1 VAVTSTTTFLPN
13 IGEITEEAF
22 ERAGLEMTSGYDLRT
37 ARRSLDLL
45 LLEWQNRG
53 INLWAVEEITYDSL
67 GTGLGTETLV
77 EGTGAYTLRSET
89 ISVLQMLIRENDG
102 VETTQSDIEL
112 SRISRN
118 SYYAIPSKLTQAK
131 PTQVYIDRQRDS
143 VIANLWPVPSESD
156 KYKLIY
162 TRIRRLYDTGPGGTY
177 DSDVPDRFWPAL
189 VAGLAYK
196 IALKRPE
203 ASGRISVLKQDYDE
217 QFNLAADEDREK
229 APVRFVPGGY
239 SY

>member
-1 VAVTSTTTFLPN
+1 MAVTSTNTFLPD
-13 IGEITEEAF
+13 IGELAEEAF
-22 ERAGLEMTSGYDLRT
+22 ERAGVDMTSGYDLRT

-53 INLWAVEEITYDSL
+53 INLWSVEEVTYDSL
-67 GTGLGTETLV
+67 GTGAGTETLV
-77 EGTGAYTLRSET
+77 EGTSAYTLKSNT
-89 ISVLQMLIRENDG
+89 ISILQMLIRENDG
-102 VETTQSDIEL
+102 TESTQSDIEL

-118 SYYAIPSKLTQAK
+118 SYYAIPNKLTQAK

-143 VIANLWPVPSESD
+143 VIANLWPVPEASS

-189 VAGLAYK
+189 ISGLAYK
-196 IALKRPE
+196 IALKKPE
-203 ASGRISVLKQDYDE
+203 AASRVAALKQDYEE

-239 SY
+239 GR